1 MLPLALTTYKI
12 NVNVNATGK
21 TRGLLMEAI
30 SEKFW
35 EKIVNTIVDGLVV
48 ISPRGMIVAVNQAMA
63 EMTGYQREELI
74 GQPCALIKTDRCF
87 SGAAAATSKICEL
100 FRTGAIRR
108 QRGSLVRKDGGLVHV
123 VKNAVLMPGEAG
135 QAVAVETFTD
145 VSELVAQ
152 ERVVSRLRRELTR
165 EDGFQGLIGRS
176 SVMRNLFALIESAAQ
191 SEAPVMIL
199 GESGTG
205 KELVAGAIHR
215 LSPRSQGPF
224 IKVNS
229 AALHESLLES
239 ELFGHVKGAF
249 TGADRT
255 RMGRFEA
262 AHGGDI
268 FLDEIGDLPLPTQA
282 KLLRV
287 LQEKVV
293 ERVGDHTPIPVDVRL
308 ISATNKDLTELLAA
322 GRFREDLFYRVNV
335 IPIQVPALRER
346 LADIPLLVEA
356 FLERIRLKT
365 KKPIHSISKEALE
378 MLMAYHWP
386 GNVRELINVMEF
398 AFVLCGGDK
407 ILPAHLPNLKKPRP
421 AARPKVALTGEDVER
436 DEAEVLRQ
444 TIAAAG
450 GNKAEAAR
458 MLGISRVTLW
468 KRLKKYGLQ
477 GLLAENGEEKTLGP
491 VGAIRRI
498 G

>member
-1 MLPLALTTYKI
+1 MDE
-12 NVNVNATGK
+12 
-21 TRGLLMEAI
+21 R
-30 SEKFW
+30 FW
-35 EKIVNTIVDGLVV
+35 EKIVNAIFEGLVV
-48 ISPRGMIVAVNQAMA
+48 ISPQGTVVAVNQAMT
-63 EMTGYQREELI
+63 EMTGYRREELI
-74 GQPCALIKTDRCF
+74 GQPCALVKTDQCVA
-87 SGAAAATSKICEL
+87 GAVLATSKVCEL
-100 FRTGAIRR
+100 FRSGRIHR
-108 QRGSLVRKDGGLVHV
+108 QRCSLVRKDGGLVHV
-123 VKNAVLMPGEAG
+123 VKNAVLMPGEDG
-135 QAVAVETFTD
+135 QPVAVETFAD

-152 ERVVSRLRRELTR
+152 ERVVSRLRRELSR
-165 EDGFQGLIGRS
+165 EDGFQGMIGRS
-176 SVMRNLFALIESAAQ
+176 PAMRRLFALIESAAS

-249 TGADRT
+249 TGADRS
-255 RMGRFEA
+255 RIGRFEA
-262 AHGGDI
+262 AHGGDL
-268 FLDEIGDLPLPTQA
+268 FLDEIGDLPMPTQA

-308 ISATNKDLTELLAA
+308 ISATNKDLKQLLVA
-322 GRFREDLFYRVNV
+322 GQFREDLFYRVNV

-346 LADIPLLVEA
+346 QGDIPLLVEG
-356 FLERIRLKT
+356 FLKRIRLKT
-365 KKPIHSISKEALE
+365 KKPIQSISKEALE
-378 MLMAYHWP
+378 MLMGYHWP
-386 GNVRELINVMEF
+386 GNVRELINVLEF

-407 ILPAHLPNLKKPRP
+407 ILPAHLPNLKKPHP
-421 AARPKVALTGEDVER
+421 AARPRTVLGGDAGGV
-436 DEAEVLRQ
+436 DEAAVLRQ
-444 TIAAAG
+444 TLAAAN

-458 MLGISRVTLW
+458 LLGISRVTLW

-477 GLLAENGEEKTLGP
+477 GLSQEDVEEGTE
-491 VGAIRRI
+491 GALRPLR
-498 G
+498 GLR

>member
-1 MLPLALTTYKI
+1 MEVYRYTLTLTLALRVAKHL
-12 NVNVNATGK
+12 VMAT
-21 TRGLLMEAI
+21 LSAD
-30 SEKFW
+30 FW
-35 EKIVNTIVDGLVV
+35 KNLVNTMVDGLVV
-48 ISPRGMIVAVNQAMA
+48 ISGRGEILAVNQALLDL
-63 EMTGYQREELI
+63 TGYRREELL
-74 GQPCALIKTDRCF
+74 GQPCALLRTEHC
-87 SGAAAATSKICEL
+87 GAEASPGQSKVCGL
-100 FRTGAIRR
+100 FQGGAIRR
-108 QRGSLVRKDGGLVHV
+108 QRGSLVRKDGRLVHI

-135 QAVAVETFTD
+135 QPVAVETFTD

-165 EDGFQGLIGRS
+165 EDGFQGILGRS
-176 SVMRNLFALIESAAQ
+176 PVMRHLFALIESAAQ

-255 RMGRFEA
+255 RPGRFEA

-268 FLDEIGDLPLPTQA
+268 FLDEIGDLPLATQA

-308 ISATNKDLTELLAA
+308 ISATNKDLTQLLAA
-322 GRFREDLFYRVNV
+322 GQFREDLYYRVNV
-335 IPIQVPALRER
+335 IPIQVPPLRER
-346 LADIPLLVEA
+346 LVDIPLLVEA
-356 FLERIRLKT
+356 FLKRIRLKT
-365 KKPIHSISKEALE
+365 KKPVHSISKEALE

-386 GNVRELINVMEF
+386 GNVRELINVLEF

-407 ILPAHLPNLKKPRP
+407 ILPDHLPNLKKPQP
-421 AARPKVALTGEDVER
+421 AARPKVVPGGNADER

-444 TIAAAG
+444 AIAAAG

-468 KRLKKYGLQ
+468 KRLKKYDLQ
-477 GLLAENGEEKTLGP
+477 GFFTDAGEEPTAAPLGT
-491 VGAIRRI
+491 IRRLQ
-498 G
+498 

>member
-1 MLPLALTTYKI
+1 MNNFT
-12 NVNVNATGK
+12 
-21 TRGLLMEAI
+21 
-30 SEKFW
+30 EKFW
-35 EKIVNTIVDGLVV
+35 ENIINTMVDGLVV
-48 ISPRGMIVAVNQAMA
+48 ISPRGLIVAVNQALV
-63 EMTGYQREELI
+63 EMTGYRREELI
-74 GQPCALIKTDRCF
+74 GQPCALIKTDKCF
-87 SGAAAATSKICEL
+87 SGVSPATGKICEL
-100 FRTGAIRR
+100 FRAGAIRR

-123 VKNAVLMPGEAG
+123 VKNAVLMPGEDG
-135 QAVAVETFTD
+135 QPVAVETFTD

-152 ERVVSRLRRELTR
+152 ERVVSRLRRELHR
-165 EDGFQGLIGRS
+165 QDGFQGLIGQS
-176 SVMRNLFALIESAAQ
+176 PVMRHLFALIESAAQ
-191 SEAPVMIL
+191 SDAPVMIL

-205 KELVAGAIHR
+205 KELVASAIHR
-215 LSPRSQGPF
+215 LSPRRQGPF

-249 TGADRT
+249 TGADRA

-268 FLDEIGDLPLPTQA
+268 FLDEIGDLPLATQA

-308 ISATNKDLTELLAA
+308 ISATNKDLNQLLAA

-335 IPIQVPALRER
+335 IPIQVPPLRER
-346 LADIPLLVEA
+346 VGDIPLLVEA

-365 KKPIHSISKEALE
+365 RKPIVSISKEALE
-378 MLMAYHWP
+378 ILMAYHWP

-407 ILPAHLPNLKKPRP
+407 ILPSHLPNLKKLRP
-421 AARPKVALTGEDVER
+421 AARPKVVGGEEDGER
-436 DEAEVLRQ
+436 DEREVLRQ
-444 TIAAAG
+444 TLAAAG

-468 KRLKKYGLQ
+468 KRLKKYNLQ
-477 GLLAENGEEKTLGP
+477 GLLAAEAGAQTPAAAETL
-491 VGAIRRI
+491 IRI
-498 G
+498 K